1 MSKKNL
7 LILSRDH
14 SPKVIDCA
22 EKYGFDCE
30 TQTTHDWRAHFIAH
44 AKKQSAVLANPG
56 ALLEAAIQSTLIING
71 PNLNLLGVRETNI
84 YGTDTLTEITTRC
97 RTIASETRC
106 ALDFRQSNHE
116 GEIVTWIQEA
126 VTSDALVIN
135 AGAYTHTSIAIQD
148 ALKSYPGLVVE
159 IHISNP
165 LQREQF
171 RRHSFITATAD
182 AVAIGLGTKGYDLV
196 IELICSEANAG

>member
-1 MSKKNL
+1 MRKNNL
-7 LILSRDH
+7 LILSPTH
-14 SPKVIDCA
+14 SSRVIDYA
-22 EKYGFDCE
+22 EKHGFACE
-30 TQTTHDWRAHFIAH
+30 TQTTRDWRAHFNAH
-44 AKKQSAVLANPG
+44 AQKQSAILANPG
-56 ALLEAAIQSTLIING
+56 ALFQAEIRSTLIING

-171 RRHSFITATAD
+171 RHHSFITATAD
-182 AVAIGLGTKGYDLV
+182 AAAIGLGTKGYDLV